1 MSFASKLGTLVD
13 TGTAYVVHYMGKS
26 STPVTIVALIYSNRS
41 KIQEFAVKDA
51 LDRSSPDAIQNNL
64 LECLE

>member
-41 KIQEFAVKDA
+41 KIQEFAVKT
-51 LDRSSPDAIQNNL
+51 L
-64 LECLE
+64 LIEVLQMQFKIIFWNV